1 MNLKSLIAWT
11 ARAVLVVVFAVALYG
26 AIDPHHNHAAAAPPP
41 DVVEH
46 IGYGYLLTI
55 LSIASA
61 PQLKPW
67 WIGAGILAMATVFEA
82 TQALGLVAGTAQ
94 WSDLGANVA
103 GVTAALA
110 PFALGWLRRGT
121 RAGGA

>member
-1 MNLKSLIAWT
+1 MDSKRLIAWT
-11 ARAVLVVVFAVALYG
+11 ARAVLLVVFAVALYG

-55 LSIASA
+55 LSIAAA
-61 PQLKPW
+61 PRLNPW
-67 WIGAGILAMATVFEA
+67 WIGGGILAMATVFEA

-94 WSDLGANVA
+94 WSDLAANVA
-103 GVTAALA
+103 GVAAALG
-110 PFALGWLRRGT
+110 PFALGWVRRPARVEG
-121 RAGGA
+121 